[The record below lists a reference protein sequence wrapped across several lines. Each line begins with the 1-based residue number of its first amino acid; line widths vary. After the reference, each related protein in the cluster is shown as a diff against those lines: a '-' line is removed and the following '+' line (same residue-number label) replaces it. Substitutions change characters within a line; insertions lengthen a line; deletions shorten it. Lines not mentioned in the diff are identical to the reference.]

1 MTKEEYFYHHPIDK
15 TNQIL
20 DNLIHNYGPNTTL
33 QEAQDFYNKKKK
45 LGYYK
50 CPKCGGKGYIVTEYN
65 KYPSGLP
72 DSGWVYEP
80 GYDYK
85 MCDLCKCDGYT
96 LKQYKAK
103 TETKII
109 GYEEVK

>member
-20 DNLIHNYGPNTTL
+20 DTLIHNYGPNTTL
-33 QEAQDFYNKKKK
+33 QEAQDFYNKNKK

-85 MCDLCKCDGYT
+85 MCDLCKGDGYT

-103 TETKII
+103 TETKIV
-109 GYEEVK
+109 GYEEV